1 MKFRHLQLV
10 SATLALAIGLSAC
23 SSSSDNSDSSDENNG
38 NGDNAAILHD
48 EAVNG
53 DITDD
58 PNNPLPLQLAGAD
71 NTISGSVVSPDR
83 DYITVNVPAG
93 SQLSGIVLDEY
104 TSSGI
109 QSFIGLQAG
118 SVFTEPPTD
127 TVVEN
132 LLGFALFGSSM
143 TGTNIL
149 PTISTGQGAQG
160 FEGALPA
167 GDYTF
172 WIQETSDNVV
182 DYTFTMQ
189 LTPEGEDTSEP
200 AAQAALFDEADDGEI
215 SDDPFNPLPLQLTDS
230 DNSIRAS
237 VIVGDL
243 DYVTVNVPAGQ
254 VLSSITLEDYVSSNS
269 TSFIGVQVGTV
280 FTEPATG
287 TTVGNLLGYAHFG
300 SSMIGTNILPAV
312 STGAGAQGFIPPLA
326 AGDYTF
332 WMQETSDAAVSFS
345 LNFGLTAAP

>member
-1 MKFRHLQLV
+1 MKFRNLQLV
-10 SATLALAIGLSAC
+10 SVSLALAIGLSAC
-23 SSSSDNSDSSDENNG
+23 SSSSDDDDSSDNNNG
-38 NGDNAAILHD
+38 NGDTAAALHD
-48 EAVNG
+48 EAING

-58 PNNPLPLQLAGAD
+58 PNNPLPLQLADGD
-71 NTISGSVVSPDR
+71 NIISGSVVSPDR

-93 SQLSGIVLDEY
+93 SQLSGMLLNEY
-104 TSSGI
+104 TSTGS
-109 QSFIGLQAG
+109 QSFIGIQAG

-132 LLGFALFGSSM
+132 LLGFALFGTTM

-149 PTISTGQGAQG
+149 PVIATGEGTQG
-160 FEGALPA
+160 FEGALPS

-172 WIQETSDNVV
+172 WIQETSDNEV
-182 DYTFTMQ
+182 DYTFTIQ
-189 LTPEGEDTSEP
+189 LTAEGEDISEP
-200 AAQAALFDEADDGEI
+200 AAQALFDEADDGEI
-215 SDDPFNPLPLQLTDS
+215 SDDPSNPLPLQLTNS
-230 DNSIRAS
+230 DNRIRAS

-269 TSFIGVQVGTV
+269 TSFIGIQAGTV
-280 FTEPATG
+280 FTEPATD

-300 SSMIGTNILPAV
+300 TSMIGTNILPEV
-312 STGAGAQGFIPPLA
+312 STGAGALGFSPPLT

-332 WMQETSDAAVSFS
+332 WMQETSDAAVNFS
-345 LNFGLTAAP
+345 LNFGLTSAP

>member
-1 MKFRHLQLV
+1 MKFRYLQFV
-10 SATLALAIGLSAC
+10 SATLALAVGLSAC
-23 SSSSDNSDSSDENNG
+23 SSSSDSSSSSDNNNG
-38 NGDNAAILHD
+38 NGNNAATLHD
-48 EAVNG
+48 EAVDG

-58 PNNPLPLQLAGAD
+58 PNNPLPLQLADGD

-83 DYITVNVPAG
+83 DYITINVPAG

-104 TSSGI
+104 TSTGI
-109 QSFIGLQAG
+109 QSFIGVQAG
-118 SVFTEPPTD
+118 SVFTEPPTE

-143 TGTNIL
+143 TGTDIL
-149 PTISTGQGAQG
+149 PTIATGEGAQG
-160 FEGALPA
+160 FEGALPS

-172 WIQETSDNVV
+172 WIQETSDNEVG
-182 DYTFTMQ
+182 YTFTMQ
-189 LTPEGEDTSEP
+189 LSPEGEDTSEL
-200 AAQAALFDEADDGEI
+200 AAQALFDEADGGEI
-215 SDDPFNPLPLQLTDS
+215 SDDPFNPLPLQLTNS
-230 DNSIRAS
+230 DNRIRAS

-254 VLSSITLEDYVSSNS
+254 VLSSITLDDYVSSNS
-269 TSFIGVQVGTV
+269 TSFIGVQAGTV

-287 TTVGNLLGYAHFG
+287 TAVGNLLGYAHFG
-300 SSMIGTNILPAV
+300 SSMIGSNILPAV
-312 STGAGAQGFIPPLA
+312 STGAGAQGFSLPLA

-332 WMQETSDAAVSFS
+332 WMQETSEATVNFS

>member
-1 MKFRHLQLV
+1 MKFRHLRFAL
-10 SATLALAIGLSAC
+10 ATLALTMGLTAC
-23 SSSSDNSDSSDENNG
+23 SSSSNNSNDDNNG
-38 NGDNAAILHD
+38 NGNNTATLHD
-48 EAVNG
+48 ESVNG

-58 PNNPLPLQLAGAD
+58 PNNPLPLQLADGD

-93 SQLSGIVLDEY
+93 SQLSGIILDEY
-104 TSSGI
+104 VSAGS
-109 QSFIGLQAG
+109 QSFIGVQAG

-127 TVVEN
+127 TVVGN
-132 LLGFALFGSSM
+132 LLGFALFGTTM
-143 TGTNIL
+143 ARTNIL
-149 PTISTGQGAQG
+149 PIIATGEGAQG

-172 WIQETSDNVV
+172 WIQETSDNDV

-189 LTPEGEDTSEP
+189 LTPEGEDTGEP
-200 AAQAALFDEADDGEI
+200 ASLALFDEADDGEI
-215 SDDPFNPLPLQLTDS
+215 SDDPSNPLPLQLA
-230 DNSIRAS
+230 NGENRIRAS

-254 VLSSITLEDYVSSNS
+254 ELSSITLDEYVSSNS
-269 TSFIGVQVGTV
+269 TSFVGIQAGTV

-300 SSMIGTNILPAV
+300 TSMIGTDILPAV
-312 STGAGAQGFIPPLA
+312 SVGAGAQGFSPPLA
-326 AGDYTF
+326 AGDYTL
-332 WMQETSDAAVSFS
+332 WMQETSSATVNFS
-345 LNFGLTAAP
+345 INIGLTAAP

>member
-1 MKFRHLQLV
+1 MKFQYLQFV
-10 SATLALAIGLSAC
+10 SATLALAIGLSSC
-23 SSSSDNSDSSDENNG
+23 SSSSDNSNSSDNG
-38 NGDNAAILHD
+38 NGNNADILHD
-48 EAVNG
+48 EAVDG

-58 PNNPLPLQLAGAD
+58 PNNPLPLQLAGVD

-104 TSSGI
+104 TSTGV
-109 QSFIGLQAG
+109 QSFIGVQAG

-132 LLGFALFGSSM
+132 LLGFALFGSTM

-149 PTISTGQGAQG
+149 PIIATGEGAQG

-172 WIQETSDNVV
+172 WIQETSDNNV

-189 LTPEGEDTSEP
+189 LTPEGEDTSELTV
-200 AAQAALFDEADDGEI
+200 QALFDEADGGEI
-215 SDDPFNPLPLQLTDS
+215 SDDPFNPLPLQLTAS
-230 DNSIRAS
+230 DNRFRAS

-269 TSFIGVQVGTV
+269 TSFIGIQAGTV
-280 FTEPATG
+280 FTEPATD

-312 STGAGAQGFIPPLA
+312 STGAGALGFSPPLA

-332 WMQETSDAAVSFS
+332 WMQETSDAPVNFS